1 MVAGTDHSHEARFFL
16 SCLTLLCRFLREDT
30 TVIMKHVFLL
40 PVKDEAKLEEL
51 LKFYSMSEV
60 SAHIRHQIIEVFGL
74 TERQGGVPLSEHG
87 TVAVRLLE
95 IVEGYPR
102 GSWHYVGGATDFR
115 KV

>member
-51 LKFYSMSEV
+51 LKFCSMSEV

-74 TERQGGVPLSEHG
+74 TERQGGVPLGEHG
-87 TVAVRLLE
+87 TLAVRLLE